1 MGLIR
6 RVVGAIEMALDWP
19 VEMIVKHFENRLF
32 ELAMATVFLVEAVFL
47 ALSPGSVE
55 AGGMRYLT
63 QIMSLPTIVLMFFII
78 GSGRIVA
85 LALNGHWQPYG
96 PYVRAGGA
104 ALGVV
109 MWLQV
114 AAALFMFAT
123 MGNAIPFS
131 TPVYCVLAVFEGISM
146 FRALAGAKRNDGRK
160 RNDRDVAVDD
170 LKDRIL
176 AAYRA
181 SQSVRDPA
189 RDPDHHSLV
198 ARGG

>member
-1 MGLIR
+1 MFKRIAR
-6 RVVGAIEMALDWP
+6 TVEFIFDRPIEL
-19 VEMIVKHFENRLF
+19 VVKHFENRLF
-32 ELAMATVFLVEAVFL
+32 ELAMATIFLVESVFLV
-47 ALSPGSVE
+47 LSPGSIE

-63 QIMSLPTIVLMFFII
+63 QIMSLPTLVLVFFII
-78 GSGRIVA
+78 GSCRLIA

-96 PYVRAGGA
+96 PYIRAGGA

-109 MWLQV
+109 MWFQV
-114 AAALFMFAT
+114 AAALFVYST

-146 FRALAGAKRNDGRK
+146 FRALAGAKRNGRHRTDGE
-160 RNDRDVAVDD
+160 DVGLDG

-181 SQSVRDPA
+181 SESSRDSA
-189 RDPDHHSLV
+189 RGADHHPAM
-198 ARGG
+198 ARSR